1 MYALLTSE
9 PQAGVDLRNLEWGDA
24 FVAFV
29 EADEF
34 LRRVR
39 TEAARRGYQTEV
51 KMVED
56 VKQSSYKGEMG
67 VFRKYNDFA
76 YQSEC
81 RLVVSPGTGEV
92 VSLRVGDLSDI
103 RSWDRC
109 TS

>member
-1 MYALLTSE
+1 
-9 PQAGVDLRNLEWGDA
+9 
-24 FVAFV
+24 VAFV

-56 VKQSSYKGEMG
+56 VKRSSYKGEMG